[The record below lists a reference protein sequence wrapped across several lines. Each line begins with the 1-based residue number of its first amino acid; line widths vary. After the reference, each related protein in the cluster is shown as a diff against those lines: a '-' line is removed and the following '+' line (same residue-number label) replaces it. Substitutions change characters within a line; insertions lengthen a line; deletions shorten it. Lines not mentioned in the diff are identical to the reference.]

1 MGYSG
6 HFKCQHLY
14 TEVQVWILI
23 LNTVSLPYRESKLV
37 EKVTIMCANTFKPS

>member
-14 TEVQVWILI
+14 TEVQVCVLI
-23 LNTVSLPYRESKLV
+23 LNTLSFPYREPKLV
-37 EKVTIMCANTFKPS
+37 EKVTVMCANTFKAS